1 MSKNGKVVK
10 VQHFSVNDGDGIR
23 TTIFLEGCKL
33 KCKWCSNPDSWSNI
47 VKLGVMKDKCVSC
60 NRCIDVCPQ
69 NISSLFDRTQI
80 NNKCNLCGKCVKTC
94 LNDAICIMTEE
105 MNVEEIVKEVEKD
118 FIFFFESN
126 GGVTFSG
133 GEPTLQIDF
142 LRELVDAFYNKGI
155 NMAIETCGY
164 FEWDKVK
171 DVFEKIDHIF
181 VDIKSMDD
189 NVHKAYT
196 GVSNKII
203 LENICR
209 LSKLNKSMVI
219 RVPIISGV
227 NDSEENI
234 RDTALF
240 VKQNVLDGK
249 MELLPY
255 HKFGLDKYKALGL
268 EDYMYEFDEIC
279 NSNMLK
285 LKEIVELTGV
295 KIIEY
300 K

>member
-1 MSKNGKVVK
+1 MSKKGRVVK

-80 NNKCNLCGKCVKTC
+80 NNKCDLCGECIKVC
-94 LNDAICIMTEE
+94 LKDAICIMTEE
-105 MNVEEIVKEVEKD
+105 MSVEEIVEEVEKD

-126 GGVTFSG
+126 GGITFSG

-142 LRELVDAFYNKGI
+142 LRELVDIFYDKGI
-155 NMAIETCGY
+155 NIAIETCGY
-164 FEWDKVK
+164 FDWNKVN

-189 NVHKAYT
+189 NIHKEYT

-203 LENICR
+203 LDNICR

-219 RVPIISGV
+219 RVPIIYGV

-234 RDTALF
+234 RNTALF
-240 VKQNVLDGK
+240 VKQNVLGGK

-255 HKFGLDKYKALGL
+255 HKFGIDKYKALGL
-268 EDYMYEFDEIC
+268 EDYIYEFDEIC
-279 NSNMLK
+279 NNHMLK

-295 KIIEY
+295 KIIDY

>member
-1 MSKNGKVVK
+1 MSKKGRVVK

-69 NISSLFDRTQI
+69 KISSLFDRTQI
-80 NNKCNLCGKCVKTC
+80 NSKCDLCGECIKVC
-94 LNDAICIMTEE
+94 LKDAICIMTEE
-105 MNVEEIVKEVEKD
+105 MNVEEIIKEVEKD

-142 LRELVDAFYNKGI
+142 LRELVDVFYNKGI

-164 FEWDKVK
+164 FDWNKVN

-189 NVHKAYT
+189 NIHKEYT

-203 LENICR
+203 LENICK
-209 LSKLNKSMVI
+209 LSNLNKSMVI
-219 RVPIISGV
+219 RVPIIYGV

-234 RDTALF
+234 RNTALF
-240 VKQNVLDGK
+240 VKQNVSGGK

-255 HKFGLDKYKALGL
+255 HKFGIDKYKALGL
-268 EDYMYEFDEIC
+268 EDYIYEFDEIC
-279 NSNMLK
+279 NNHMLK

>member
-1 MSKNGKVVK
+1 MSKKGRVVK

-80 NNKCNLCGKCVKTC
+80 NNKCDLCGECIKVC
-94 LNDAICIMTEE
+94 LKDAICIMTEE
-105 MNVEEIVKEVEKD
+105 MSVEEIVEEVEKD

-126 GGVTFSG
+126 GGITFSG

-142 LRELVDAFYNKGI
+142 LRELVDIFYDKGI
-155 NMAIETCGY
+155 NIAIETCGC
-164 FEWDKVK
+164 FDWNKVN

-189 NVHKAYT
+189 NIHKEYT

-203 LENICR
+203 LDNICR

-219 RVPIISGV
+219 RVPIIYGV

-234 RDTALF
+234 RNTALF
-240 VKQNVLDGK
+240 VKQNVLGGK

-255 HKFGLDKYKALGL
+255 HKFGIDKYKALGL
-268 EDYMYEFDEIC
+268 EDYIYEFDEIC
-279 NSNMLK
+279 NNHMLK

>member
-1 MSKNGKVVK
+1 MSKKGKVVK

-47 VKLGVMKDKCVSC
+47 VKLGVMKDKCISC

-69 NISSLFDRTQI
+69 NISSLFDRKQI
-80 NNKCNLCGKCVKTC
+80 NNKCNLCGKCAKTC

-133 GEPTLQIDF
+133 GEPTLQIEF
-142 LRELVDAFYNKGI
+142 LRELVDVFYNKGI

-189 NVHKAYT
+189 NVHRVYT
-196 GVSNKII
+196 GVSNKGI

-209 LSKLNKSMVI
+209 LSRLNKSMVI

-234 RDTALF
+234 RNTALF
-240 VKQNVLDGK
+240 VKQNVLGGK

-268 EDYMYEFDEIC
+268 DDYMHEFDEIC
-279 NSNMLK
+279 NSHMLK

>member
-1 MSKNGKVVK
+1 MSKKGRVVK
-10 VQHFSVNDGDGIR
+10 VQHFSVNDGDGRR

-69 NISSLFDRTQI
+69 NISSLFDRAQI
-80 NNKCNLCGKCVKTC
+80 NNKCDLCGECIKVC
-94 LNDAICIMTEE
+94 LKDAICIMTEE
-105 MNVEEIVKEVEKD
+105 MSVEEIVEEVEKD

-126 GGVTFSG
+126 GGITFSG

-142 LRELVDAFYNKGI
+142 LRELVDIFYDKGI
-155 NMAIETCGY
+155 NIAIETCGY
-164 FEWDKVK
+164 FDWNKVN

-189 NVHKAYT
+189 NIHKEYT

-203 LENICR
+203 LDNICR

-219 RVPIISGV
+219 RVPIIYGV

-234 RDTALF
+234 RNTALF
-240 VKQNVLDGK
+240 VKQNVPGGK

-255 HKFGLDKYKALGL
+255 HKFGIDKYKALGL
-268 EDYMYEFDEIC
+268 EDYIYEFDDIC
-279 NSNMLK
+279 NNHMLK

>member
-279 NSNMLK
+279 NSHMLK

>member
-1 MSKNGKVVK
+1 MSKKGRVVK

-69 NISSLFDRTQI
+69 NISSLFDRAQI
-80 NNKCNLCGKCVKTC
+80 NNKCDLCGECIKVC
-94 LNDAICIMTEE
+94 LKDAICIMTEE
-105 MNVEEIVKEVEKD
+105 MSVEEIVEEVEKD

-126 GGVTFSG
+126 GGITFSG

-142 LRELVDAFYNKGI
+142 LRELVDIFYDKGI
-155 NMAIETCGY
+155 NIAIETCGY
-164 FEWDKVK
+164 FDWNKVN

-189 NVHKAYT
+189 NIHKEYT

-203 LENICR
+203 LDNICR

-219 RVPIISGV
+219 RVPIIYGV

-234 RDTALF
+234 RNTALF
-240 VKQNVLDGK
+240 VKQNVPGGK
-249 MELLPY
+249 MELLQY
-255 HKFGLDKYKALGL
+255 HKFGIDKYKALGL
-268 EDYMYEFDEIC
+268 EDYIYEFDDIC
-279 NSNMLK
+279 NNHMLK

>member
-1 MSKNGKVVK
+1 MSKKGRVVK

-80 NNKCNLCGKCVKTC
+80 NNKCDLCGECIKVC
-94 LNDAICIMTEE
+94 LKDAICIMTEE
-105 MNVEEIVKEVEKD
+105 MSVEEIVEEVEKD
-118 FIFFFESN
+118 FIFLFESN
-126 GGVTFSG
+126 GGITFSG

-142 LRELVDAFYNKGI
+142 LRELVDIFYDKGI
-155 NMAIETCGY
+155 NIAIETCGY
-164 FEWDKVK
+164 FDWNKVN

-189 NVHKAYT
+189 NIHKEYT

-203 LENICR
+203 LDNICR

-219 RVPIISGV
+219 RVPIIYGV

-234 RDTALF
+234 RNTALF
-240 VKQNVLDGK
+240 VKQNVPGGK
-249 MELLPY
+249 MELFPY
-255 HKFGLDKYKALGL
+255 HKFGIDKYKALGL
-268 EDYMYEFDEIC
+268 EDYIYEFDEIC
-279 NSNMLK
+279 NNHMLK

>member
-1 MSKNGKVVK
+1 MSKKGRVVK

-80 NNKCNLCGKCVKTC
+80 NNKCDLCGECIKVC
-94 LNDAICIMTEE
+94 LKDAICIMTEE
-105 MNVEEIVKEVEKD
+105 MSVEEIVEEVEKD

-126 GGVTFSG
+126 GGITFSG

-142 LRELVDAFYNKGI
+142 LRELVDIFYDKGI
-155 NMAIETCGY
+155 NIAIETCGY
-164 FEWDKVK
+164 FDWNKVN

-189 NVHKAYT
+189 NIHKEYT

-203 LENICR
+203 LDNICR

-219 RVPIISGV
+219 RVPIIYGV

-234 RDTALF
+234 RNTALF
-240 VKQNVLDGK
+240 VKQNVLGGK

-255 HKFGLDKYKALGL
+255 HKFGIDKYKALGL
-268 EDYMYEFDEIC
+268 EDYIYEFDEIC
-279 NSNMLK
+279 NNHMLK

>member
-1 MSKNGKVVK
+1 MSKKGRVVK

-69 NISSLFDRTQI
+69 NISSLFDRAQI
-80 NNKCNLCGKCVKTC
+80 NNKCDLCGECIKVC
-94 LNDAICIMTEE
+94 LKDAICIMTEE
-105 MNVEEIVKEVEKD
+105 MSVEEIVEEVEKD

-126 GGVTFSG
+126 GGITFSG

-142 LRELVDAFYNKGI
+142 LRELVDIFYDKGI
-155 NMAIETCGY
+155 NIAIETCGY
-164 FEWDKVK
+164 FDWNKVN

-189 NVHKAYT
+189 NIHKEYT

-203 LENICR
+203 LDNICR

-219 RVPIISGV
+219 RVPIIYGV

-234 RDTALF
+234 RNTALF
-240 VKQNVLDGK
+240 VKQNVPGGK

-255 HKFGLDKYKALGL
+255 HKFGIDKYKALGL
-268 EDYMYEFDEIC
+268 EDYI
-279 NSNMLK
+279 
-285 LKEIVELTGV
+285 
-295 KIIEY
+295 
-300 K
+300 